1 MVLFTNWP
9 RYTWRFAWPL
19 ITRYSL
25 NQSWRFVNNSIPFWK
40 QVHRVILNE
49 NEIQSNF
56 DIEVLQCTFS
66 VKIEDAPKSALLT
79 KPLWFRLVHVT
90 ITCSQQLRKFRL
102 LIYHRSFNSL
112 PVERRFLSF
121 LFQL

>member
-66 VKIEDAPKSALLT
+66 VKIEDAPKKRTVNQTPMVSFGSCNYYMFPATEEVSA
-79 KPLWFRLVHVT
+79 FD
-90 ITCSQQLRKFRL
+90 
-102 LIYHRSFNSL
+102 L
-112 PVERRFLSF
+112 PSII
-121 LFQL
+121 Q